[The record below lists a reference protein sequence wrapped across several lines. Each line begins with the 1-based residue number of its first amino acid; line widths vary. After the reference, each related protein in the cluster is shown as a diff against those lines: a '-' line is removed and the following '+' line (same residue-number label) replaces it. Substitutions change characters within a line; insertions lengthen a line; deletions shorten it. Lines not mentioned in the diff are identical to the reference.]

1 MDADRVKHK
10 ALELLARREHSRRE
24 LHTKLVR
31 KGYPE
36 VLVERVVAE
45 LEAARLLSDERFAE
59 SFVRA
64 RTERGHGPLRTE
76 RELRDKGVDPV
87 LIESVLDSGDPQWLD
102 LVQRIRRKKFGS
114 AVPTDYRERARQA
127 RFLQYRGF
135 TYDQIQ
141 RALAP
146 EG

>member
-24 LHTKLVR
+24 LRAKLVG
-31 KGYPE
+31 KGSPE
-36 VLVERVVAE
+36 TLADDVVAE
-45 LEAARLLSDERFAE
+45 LEATGLVSDERFAE
-59 SFVRA
+59 SLVRV
-64 RTERGHGPLRTE
+64 RTERGHGPLRIE
-76 RELRDKGVDPV
+76 RELQDKGVDPA
-87 LIESVLDSGDPQWLD
+87 LIESVLDGSDPQWLD

-114 AVPTDYRERARQA
+114 AVPRDYKERARQA

-146 EG
+146 EE